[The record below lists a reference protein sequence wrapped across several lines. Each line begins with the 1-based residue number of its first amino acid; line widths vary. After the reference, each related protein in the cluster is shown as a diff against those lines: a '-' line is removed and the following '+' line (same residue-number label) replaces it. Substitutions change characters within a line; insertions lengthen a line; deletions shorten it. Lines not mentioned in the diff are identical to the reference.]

1 MKIGAIVKK
10 LGRFLEC
17 YGLGLSWLI
26 CCWWMWQAYL
36 RAPEVRLDYGHN
48 RPSDYIDNVIMGLV
62 ELAVLYLLL
71 NPWYNRW
78 IMARIFLMFLLFSVW
93 TFLFA
98 VVSMHAGNIFA
109 THWFWLVMV
118 DAALFIGFFLKNIQL
133 TLQNRD

>member
-1 MKIGAIVKK
+1 MGAIVKK

-26 CCWWMWQAYL
+26 CCWWMWQSYL
-36 RAPEVRLDYGHN
+36 RDPGTRLEYGYN
-48 RPSDYIDNVIMGLV
+48 RPSDYRDNVIMGLV

-71 NPWYNRW
+71 NPWSNRW
-78 IMARIFLMFLLFSVW
+78 IMARIFLTFLLCSIW

-98 VVSMHAGNIFA
+98 VVSIHAGNIFA
-109 THWFWLVMV
+109 THLFWLVMI

-133 TLQNRD
+133 TLRNRD